1 MELRALSNYGDGVL
15 RADQAGQGQID
26 EVERQLVAEAQSGSV
41 EAFSVLVDSHHTGV
55 YRIAYR
61 MLGPQDATDITQE
74 IFLRALKALRRFQY
88 QGEASFRTWLHRI
101 AVNACINEIR
111 RRKRRG
117 QVEGPSLDEAMETE
131 DGPMSRSVPDET
143 WSPHVLAERAEVQR
157 AVRRIVK
164 TLTPKHRAV
173 ITLVDLE
180 QNNYEESAAILGC
193 PVGTLKSR
201 LARARKQFAD
211 RWEAYQRGELSM
223 AD

>member
-1 MELRALSNYGDGVL
+1 MDDLGDHA
-15 RADQAGQGQID
+15 RQPKSADQGSVD
-26 EVERQLVAEAQSGSV
+26 EIERQLVAEAQTGSV
-41 EAFSVLVDSHHTGV
+41 EAFSVLVDTHHTGV

-61 MLGPQDATDITQE
+61 MVGPQDATDITQE

-111 RRKRRG
+111 RSKRRG
-117 QVEGPSLDEAMETE
+117 QVEGPSLDASIETD
-131 DGPMSRSVPDET
+131 DGPMTRSVPDET
-143 WSPHVLAERAEVQR
+143 QSPHVLAERAEVQR
-157 AVRRIVK
+157 AVRVIVQM
-164 TLTPKHRAV
+164 LTPKHRAV

-180 QNNYEESAAILGC
+180 QNNYEDSAAILAC

-211 RWEAYQRGELSM
+211 RWEAYQRGELSVE
-223 AD
+223 

>member
-1 MELRALSNYGDGVL
+1 MGDDARQPGL
-15 RADQAGQGQID
+15 ADQGSVD
-26 EVERQLVAEAQSGSV
+26 EIEKQLVAEAQSGSV
-41 EAFSVLVDSHHTGV
+41 EAFSALVDTHHTGV

-61 MLGPQDATDITQE
+61 MVGPQDATDITQE

-111 RRKRRG
+111 WNKRRG
-117 QVEGPSLDEAMETE
+117 QVEGPSLDESIETD
-131 DGPMSRSVPDET
+131 DGSMTRSVPDET
-143 WSPHVLAERAEVQR
+143 QSPHVLAERAEVQR
-157 AVRRIVK
+157 AVRAIVQM
-164 TLTPKHRAV
+164 LTPKHRGV

-180 QNNYEESAAILGC
+180 QNNYEDAAAILAC

-211 RWEAYQRGELSM
+211 RWEAYQRGELSVE
-223 AD
+223 

>member
-1 MELRALSNYGDGVL
+1 MGRRALDDLGDDARQPGL
-15 RADQAGQGQID
+15 ADQGSAD
-26 EVERQLVAEAQSGSV
+26 EIEQQLVAEAQAGSV
-41 EAFSVLVDSHHTGV
+41 DAFSMLVDTHHTGV

-61 MLGPQDATDITQE
+61 MVGPQDATDITQE

-117 QVEGPSLDEAMETE
+117 QVEGPSLDESIETD
-131 DGPMSRSVPDET
+131 DGPMTRSVPDET
-143 WSPHVLAERAEVQR
+143 QSPHVLAERAEVRR
-157 AVRRIVK
+157 AVRAIVQM
-164 TLTPKHRAV
+164 LTPKHRAV

-180 QNNYEESAAILGC
+180 QSNYEDAAAILAC

-211 RWEAYQRGELSM
+211 RWEAFQRGELSVE
-223 AD
+223 